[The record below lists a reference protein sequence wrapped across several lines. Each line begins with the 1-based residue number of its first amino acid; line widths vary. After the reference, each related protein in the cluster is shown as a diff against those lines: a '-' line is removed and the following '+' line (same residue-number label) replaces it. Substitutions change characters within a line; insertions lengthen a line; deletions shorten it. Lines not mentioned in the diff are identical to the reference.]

1 MNKLAFY
8 YFFFISNYIISA
20 LTFNDASFH
29 AKNPNLRM
37 SEEKKKQQSKNMS
50 PDENCLLFSLTFPD
64 QDNLED
70 LR

>member
-1 MNKLAFY
+1 
-8 YFFFISNYIISA
+8 
-20 LTFNDASFH
+20 
-29 AKNPNLRM
+29 M